1 MAHCDEIW
9 IEVSLQW
16 QHTMIKISLNWAKWK
31 HAFHILHASALVRI
45 FLHTLLS
52 IKGGSWC
59 QRFVTLRAY
68 IKSKWSLVSVSGK
81 NPFCATEAKEGDIKK
96 CCLEIWYAEK
106 CKYIESFQL
115 HDEKADQKKKDR
127 KNTKLLIFTKIP
139 MVTFNY
145 EDNSTTTDGSL
156 DLRPFAF
163 RENAS
168 WRWSL
173 FSQNWAGPV

>member
-1 MAHCDEIW
+1 
-9 IEVSLQW
+9 
-16 QHTMIKISLNWAKWK
+16 MISGVCI
-31 HAFHILHASALVRI
+31 
-45 FLHTLLS
+45 
-52 IKGGSWC
+52 G
-59 QRFVTLRAY
+59 
-68 IKSKWSLVSVSGK
+68 GK

-96 CCLEIWYAEK
+96 CCLEIGYAEK
-106 CKYIESFQL
+106 RKYIESFQL

-145 EDNSTTTDGSL
+145 EENSTSTDGSL

-168 WRWSL
+168 
-173 FSQNWAGPV
+173 